1 MAAMIVLVKLDED
14 VGPEDY
20 ERWVREDYLP
30 AVKALPS
37 VGEWR
42 GYRVSG
48 LLGSAAEP
56 PFRYVVAV
64 EIEDPEQLGRDMA
77 DVADAE
83 ALVRTARACG
93 RHPDHDRAFRL
104 SVVCWGGKSDAGS
117 LGMSSLHPRKYTSI

>member
-1 MAAMIVLVKLDED
+1 MAAMIVLVKLNED

-48 LLGSAAEP
+48 LLGSEAEP

-77 DVADAE
+77 DEQMRRLLSELHELADVTRIMTERFAY
-83 ALVRTARACG
+83 R
-93 RHPDHDRAFRL
+93 
-104 SVVCWGGKSDAGS
+104 
-117 LGMSSLHPRKYTSI
+117 